1 MFNKFLFIYLYM
13 RYEYAVIA
21 HPNSGSLS
29 IDEKV
34 RELQQLIENLGPNC
48 DREIHAIRDPPDEF
62 SKCAKHL
69 EDRVDKCLVVA
80 GGDGALQIVIN
91 TVNPE
96 LPLALFP
103 LGTCNVIIPALKLPR
118 SRGKITHIIKEG
130 SVHELDLISCNGYKG
145 FTSAVGIEGYVLEER
160 ERLKQNGING
170 LAGYIL
176 AAIKEISRLF
186 EGTDTIT
193 CADGNISEFK
203 NMITVLVSKHPYY
216 GMGLKVNPKAKLTD
230 GKLHLTFIRQSFPEI
245 AYAILTSFFTGNRAG
260 EYIECNRARITTNR
274 DLPLHIDGNV
284 LYKGKEFE
292 FQVLPKAVKM
302 IY

>member
-1 MFNKFLFIYLYM
+1 MI
-13 RYEYAVIA
+13 YEYAIIA

-34 RELQQLIENLGPNC
+34 RELQQSIKILGPNC

-62 SKCAKHL
+62 SKCAKYL
-69 EDRVDKCLVVA
+69 EDRVDKLIVA
-80 GGDGALQIVIN
+80 GGDGALQIVID

-96 LPLALFP
+96 LPLAFLP
-103 LGTCNVIIPALKLPR
+103 YGTCNVIIPALNLPR
-118 SRGKITHIIKEG
+118 SRKKIAYIIKEG
-130 SVHELDLISCNGYKG
+130 SIHKLDLLSCNGYKG
-145 FTSAVGIEGYVLEER
+145 FTSAIGIEGYILEER

-170 LAGYIL
+170 LTGYML
-176 AAIKEISRLF
+176 ATIKEILNLS
-186 EGTDTIT
+186 EGTDAISYI
-193 CADGNISEFK
+193 DGNISEFK
-203 NMITVLVSKHPYY
+203 NIITVLISKHPYY

-230 GKLHLTFIRQSFPEI
+230 GKLHLTFIRNSIPEL
-245 AYAILTSFFTGNRAG
+245 AYAVLTSFFIGNKAG
-260 EYIECNRARITTNR
+260 EYTECNRVHITTNR
-274 DLPLHIDGNV
+274 DSPLHIDGNV